1 MESLKELEINKE
13 SEKEDIVIKIRECSN
28 ADPKYKLAL
37 NREKSFEGCPK
48 PFAPY
53 VSVLAEAG
61 FFLSSRLL
69 DTMLQLQRKY
79 RTRSP
84 R

>member
-1 MESLKELEINKE
+1 ME

-28 ADPKYKLAL
+28 ADSKYKLAL

-48 PFAPY
+48 PFVPY

-69 DTMLQLQRKY
+69 DAMFQLHRKY
-79 RTRSP
+79 RTRPP